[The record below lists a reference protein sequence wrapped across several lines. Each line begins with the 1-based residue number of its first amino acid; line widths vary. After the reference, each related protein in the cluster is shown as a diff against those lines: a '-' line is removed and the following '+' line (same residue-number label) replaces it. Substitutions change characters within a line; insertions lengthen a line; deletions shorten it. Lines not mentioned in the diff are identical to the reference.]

1 MIENWLCAPE
11 RIKWVTKPENKSRG
25 CVFCKIGKGIHKE
38 EESLVLHKGKGF
50 MVILNLYP
58 YNTGH
63 LQVLPIKHVKTVEQL
78 TDKHVSEMFI
88 LVKKSMKLLKKVL
101 KPIGFNVGINQ
112 GGTVSGAS
120 FEHLH
125 VHIVPRF
132 KRDYGFID
140 IIGGTKVLPEKVEDT
155 YKRLKK
161 HAEMLE

>member
-1 MIENWLCAPE
+1 MIENWLCAPD
-11 RIKWVTKPENKSRG
+11 RMKWVKKPENKSRG
-25 CVFCKIGKGIHKE
+25 CVFCKIGKGTHKE
-38 EESLVLHKGKGF
+38 EESLVLHKGKSF
-50 MVILNLYP
+50 MTILNLYP

-63 LQVLPIKHVKTVEQL
+63 LQVLPIKHIKAVEEL
-78 TDKHVSEMFI
+78 TDKQVSEMFV

-101 KPIGFNVGINQ
+101 EPIGFNVGINQ

-140 IIGGTKVLPEKVEDT
+140 IIGGTKILPESVEDT

-161 HAEMLE
+161 YSNVLE